1 MMMSKIALMPE
12 TLANQIAAGEVVER
26 PASVIKELIENA
38 LDAGSRHIAVDVEEA
53 GLRLMRVVDDGEG
66 MSGEE
71 LELAFLRHATSKL
84 KNERDLFQIRTLGFR
99 GEALPSIASVSR
111 LRAISRPRGASTAN
125 MLVIEGGKRESLRT
139 VAANEGTTI
148 EVRDLFYNT
157 PARLKFLKSL
167 TTETKHMTDIM
178 QRLALAHRR
187 VHMRLTLD
195 GRNVFVTPGDDDLDN
210 TIVHL
215 FGREVGEH
223 LLYGFS
229 ESDDMR
235 VEGRFGEPH
244 RARSQRN
251 FYFFVNGR
259 PIRSSL
265 LQKVLLDTYGTR
277 LMRGAYPYVFLF
289 IELDPQLVDVNVHPA
304 KWEVRFSKEQK
315 LIELVTHAAS
325 RALASRPLI
334 PSAHVLREEAPS
346 SKMPSFE
353 YTGSFPSVP
362 ASKKRLSQDGKQPN
376 LFPEASQDVHRI
388 KRATQLF
395 LSTLQQTDRKR
406 VTPTA
411 PAVRDPSSL
420 IDVDDSVDDR
430 LEKRVSNPNVHQRSV
445 ENNAGSSF
453 PVLMPLAQLHD
464 SYIIAEGPDGLYL
477 VDQHAAAERIRYETL
492 LRAHQQAP
500 LGEEV
505 RTLLWPIELTLPT
518 NEGLDPACVLQVLE
532 AFHFQGTLSADGST
546 LSVTAYPAM
555 LNAEEVPQV
564 IKDLLDEAFL
574 GSFLAS
580 ACDPASSKTRPYD
593 RLNDK
598 NDQAEDGSNGTLA
611 SLDATGVFLTK
622 IATRLAE
629 KLKTQA
635 CHSSVTAQE
644 RLSMEEMNY
653 LLRELARCE
662 TPYVCPHGR
671 PVVVHFSLRDLEKMF
686 RRTV

>member
-38 LDAGSRHIAVDVEEA
+38 LDARSRHIAVDVEEA

-66 MSGEE
+66 MNGEE

-111 LRAISRPRGASTAN
+111 LRAISRPRGTSTAY
-125 MLVIEGGKRESLRT
+125 MLVIEGGKREPLRT

-289 IELDPQLVDVNVHPA
+289 IEADPQLVDVNVHPA

-325 RALASRPLI
+325 RALASRPLL
-334 PSAHVLREEAPS
+334 PSADVLREEASS
-346 SKMPSFE
+346 SKTPSFE
-353 YTGSFPSVP
+353 YTGSFPTAP
-362 ASKKRLSQDGKQPN
+362 AAKKRVSQDGKQPN
-376 LFPEASQDVHRI
+376 LFPKESQDVHRI

-395 LSTLQQTDRKR
+395 LSTLQQTDRNR
-406 VTPTA
+406 VTPTTPTDKMSA
-411 PAVRDPSSL
+411 SFTTEGEFHPPSA
-420 IDVDDSVDDR
+420 
-430 LEKRVSNPNVHQRSV
+430 QRHEAST
-445 ENNAGSSF
+445 F

-518 NEGLDPACVLQVLE
+518 YEGLDPECVLSLLE
-532 AFHFQGTLSADGST
+532 AFHFQGTFSADGTT
-546 LSVTAYPAM
+546 LSISAYPAI
-555 LNAEEVPQV
+555 LKGEEVPEV
-564 IKDLLDEAFL
+564 IKDLLGEVVS
-574 GSFLAS
+574 GTSGAS
-580 ACDPASSKTRPYD
+580 ACDHVRSKTPPHD
-593 RLNDK
+593 SLKDK
-598 NDQAEDGSNGTLA
+598 NEKEENMPNAMLQTL
-611 SLDATGVFLTK
+611 DRTGMFLTK
-622 IATRLAE
+622 ISARLAE
-629 KLKTQA
+629 NLKTQA
-635 CHSSVTAQE
+635 CHSSVTARE

-671 PVVVHFSLRDLEKMF
+671 PVMVHFSLRDLEKMF
-686 RRTV
+686 RRIV